1 MRSTSNIRTQA
12 VQVAREEAKRSP
24 ASRKSSKREGEE
36 RTPHL
41 RMVVPLVGREQTH
54 SRIAAAEDVEE
65 EEEEEEEEGIESDLL
80 VKI

>member
-24 ASRKSSKREGEE
+24 ASRKSSKRKGEE
-36 RTPHL
+36 RA
-41 RMVVPLVGREQTH
+41 QTH
-54 SRIAAAEDVEE
+54 SRIAAVEDVEE
-65 EEEEEEEEGIESDLL
+65 VEEEEGIESDLL